1 LKNPFYV
8 YALKDPRE
16 NPAKTFYI
24 GKGTGT
30 RAWEHQKEKGD
41 SDKNALINEIHTS
54 GQKVIHTILVENLKE
69 PEALKIEAELIASFG
84 VRSRGGFLV
93 NKVRPNPDK
102 ISGKSRVN
110 VPDGCYEKAQM
121 GLELLKDSILELG
134 RANPAGIRNAEAAKH
149 LGLQSDYGG
158 GARDYLTYSVLGLL
172 MRDGQMARVEKPT
185 RHIAVTR

>member
-1 LKNPFYV
+1 MKNPFYV

-16 NPAKTFYI
+16 KPAKIFYI

-41 SDKNALINEIHTS
+41 SEKNTLISDITS
-54 GQKVIHTILVENLKE
+54 AGHKVLHTILVENLTE

-84 VRSRGGFLV
+84 IRSRGGLLV

-102 ISGKSRVN
+102 VSSKSRLN

-121 GLELLKDSILELG
+121 GLQLLKDAVLELA
-134 RANPAGIRNAEAAKH
+134 RANPAGIKNAEASRH

-172 MRDGQMARVEKPT
+172 MRDGRVARVEKPT
-185 RHIAVTR
+185 RHIVVTR